1 MSAPKKDIAD
11 ETWHVEE
18 ICNGWYIYRDAGWS
32 DKRRCVAEVHHYP
45 SDEGLG
51 CANLIAAAPDLLAAL
66 EDCCRLINGDT
77 KGYCHVMESS
87 ITDGKC
93 WIKENRGCYI
103 WSAIQKARGKQ

>member
-1 MSAPKKDIAD
+1 MSKRKEPSNERPEKDIAD

-51 CANLIAAAPDLLAAL
+51 CANLIAAAPDLLEAL
-66 EDCCRLINGDT
+66 EVAQQFILNGIEYGYINTPEDEDVLAMIKKAVRKA
-77 KGYCHVMESS
+77 KG
-87 ITDGKC
+87 ID
-93 WIKENRGCYI
+93 
-103 WSAIQKARGKQ
+103 Q